1 MTSPLVRALIAH
13 FDSSF
18 AGPNGDYPSVIEAIT
33 GLTAQ
38 QALWRPSPE
47 SNSIWQIVDHLVAS
61 KEWQI
66 QMLEIGQAES
76 PRWIE
81 PTGNEK
87 SWQALLRRLE
97 DTHRRLKAALEQVN
111 DEDLLEYPDPKLGRT
126 LLELILSSG
135 SAHEAHHSGQLSYLR
150 GLQKA

>member
-1 MTSPLVRALIAH
+1 MTGPLALALIAH

-18 AGPNGDYPSVIEAIT
+18 RGPNGDYPSVIEAIT
-33 GLTAQ
+33 GLTAR

-47 SNSIWQIVDHLVAS
+47 SNSIWQIVNHLIATM
-61 KEWQI
+61 EWQI
-66 QMLEIGQAES
+66 DMLQKGQAES

-81 PTGNEK
+81 PAGDEE
-87 SWQALLRRLE
+87 SWQALIRRLE
-97 DTHRRLKAALEQVN
+97 DTHRRLKAALEQVS
-111 DEDLLEYPDPKLGRT
+111 DQDLLEYPDPKLGRT

-135 SAHEAHHSGQLSYLR
+135 SAHEAHHGGQLSYLR